1 MKLRKIFRKYPIPCC
16 IAAALSVFLLLG
28 AVSLIRRL
36 LPDGIPSDLARQ
48 ILNILWPLLLTLL
61 LGYGWCYRKGHFG
74 KTLLAGLFALI
85 LFSST
90 FLIRFGEAVM
100 SDETSWKAASGICI
114 GVLNILGIGFREET
128 IFRGVIA
135 NDLGIVYGKT
145 PRGVWKAVIL
155 SGLIFGLVHLTNII
169 SGVNPLRAVIQ
180 VVSACALGMYYT
192 AIYFRGGNLWAL
204 VLIHCLTDAGGLFR
218 SAFTT
223 AATAAGVLNDISIT
237 GMIMIPVYIGITI
250 FILRRSKMDAVI
262 ENLKQAETADRIE

>member
-16 IAAALSVFLLLG
+16 VAAALSVFLLLG
-28 AVSLIRRL
+28 AVSLLRRV
-36 LPDGIPSDLARQ
+36 LPDGVPSDLARQ

-135 NDLGIVYGKT
+135 NDLGIAYGKT

-155 SGLIFGLVHLTNII
+155 SGLIFGLVHLTNIV

-262 ENLKQAETADRIE
+262 DNLKQAETADRIE